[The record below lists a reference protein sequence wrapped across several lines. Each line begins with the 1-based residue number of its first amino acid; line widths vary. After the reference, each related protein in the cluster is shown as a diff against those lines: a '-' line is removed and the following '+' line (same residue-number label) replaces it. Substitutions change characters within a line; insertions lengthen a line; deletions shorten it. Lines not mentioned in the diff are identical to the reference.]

1 MLNPVKSFGHIKCYS
16 SSRFRHGERPSKS
29 TDTTVR
35 RSAVAW
41 ENLKPNQ
48 ESEKSH
54 LYSAG
59 QWFITYK
66 VFKDFT
72 NRRKKD

>member
-1 MLNPVKSFGHIKCYS
+1 MVILSATARVASDMVKD
-16 SSRFRHGERPSKS
+16 PANLL
-29 TDTTVR
+29 DTTVR

-48 ESEKSH
+48 KSEKSH
-54 LYSAG
+54 LYPAG

-66 VFKDFT
+66 FFKDFT
-72 NRRKKD
+72 NHRKKD